1 MFNRQRNNIIISY
14 MNQFKALTYSALAL
28 ATLSLS
34 SCNDW
39 LTEET
44 PGTTKVSEFFTSL
57 STAEAVV
64 NAAYVP
70 MTWEFG
76 TTYYPE
82 WYFGDIVSDD
92 ALKGGQDINDGA
104 DLREL
109 ENFKANSDNEILL
122 QYYRAQWQGIQR
134 ANLAIDE
141 IPTTRIETE
150 GDEAEKQAKYRD
162 RYLGEA
168 YFLRGFYYFR
178 LARMF
183 GGMPLIDYVIKSS
196 NQWAQTRTTMD
207 ETLNFAIE
215 DFKRAENLLWEK
227 DKYSDEELGR
237 ATKGAAQA
245 MLLKA
250 NLYRADYQRN
260 AGNETEAQKY
270 FAEAAKWG
278 KEVIQSRQYSLWP
291 NYFDNFRLANENG
304 RESVF
309 EIQYT
314 EEATSDYGG
323 EGYTRGTMTTIL
335 QRSRSS
341 AFGEAGW
348 GYNRPTQNLY
358 NEYEAGDARRDETIL
373 VPTDEQ
379 IETPAQEIYCGD
391 RMLNR
396 KYAMYND
403 GTNGGIYKLAHAT
416 RSPKNNIQIRYADVL
431 LMYAEACCESGDLP
445 SAKSALKEV
454 RDRVGLSQFPY
465 TAVIQGQTVTFNDNQ
480 EDLRKAI
487 RHERRVELAMEG
499 HRWFDL
505 TRWGI
510 AKETMDTYM
519 AGETE
524 EAKELYGTFQKG
536 KHELF
541 PIPSK
546 EIDLSGIEQ
555 NPNW

>member
-1 MFNRQRNNIIISY
+1 

-183 GGMPLIDYVIKSS
+183 GGMPLINYVIKSS
-196 NQWAQTRTTMD
+196 NQWAQTRSTMD

-278 KEVIQSRQYSLWP
+278 NEVIKSRQYSLWP
-291 NYFDNFRLANENG
+291 NYLDNFRLANENG

-373 VPTDEQ
+373 IPTDEQ

-431 LMYAEACCESGDLP
+431 LMYAEACCETGDLP
-445 SAKSALKEV
+445 SAKTALKEV
-454 RDRVGLSQFPY
+454 RDRAGLSQFPY
-465 TAVIQGQTVTFNDNQ
+465 TAVIQGQTVTYNDNQ

>member
-1 MFNRQRNNIIISY
+1 

-122 QYYRAQWQGIQR
+122 GYYRAQWQGIQR

-168 YFLRGFYYFR
+168 YFLRGYYYFR

-196 NQWAQTRTTMD
+196 NQWAQTRSTMD

-278 KEVIQSRQYSLWP
+278 KEVIKSRQYSLWP
-291 NYFDNFRLANENG
+291 NYLDNFRLANENG

-403 GTNGGIYKLAHAT
+403 GANGGIYKLAHAT

-431 LMYAEACCESGDLP
+431 LMYAEACCETGDLP
-445 SAKSALKEV
+445 SAKTALKEV
-454 RDRVGLSQFPY
+454 RDRAGLSQFPY
-465 TAVIQGQTVTFNDNQ
+465 TAVIQGQTVTYNDNQ

-519 AGETE
+519 TGETE

>member
-1 MFNRQRNNIIISY
+1 

-122 QYYRAQWQGIQR
+122 EYYRAQWQGIQR

-196 NQWAQTRTTMD
+196 NQWAQTRSTMD
-207 ETLNFAIE
+207 ETLNFAIK
-215 DFKRAENLLWEK
+215 DFKRAENLLWKK
-227 DKYSDEELGR
+227 DKYSNEELGR

-291 NYFDNFRLANENG
+291 NYLDNFRLANENG

-348 GYNRPTQNLY
+348 GYDRPTQNLY

-403 GTNGGIYKLAHAT
+403 GANGGIYKLAHAT

-445 SAKSALKEV
+445 SAKTALKEV
-454 RDRVGLSQFPY
+454 RDRAGLSQFPY

>member
-1 MFNRQRNNIIISY
+1 

-122 QYYRAQWQGIQR
+122 GYYRAQWQGIQR

-168 YFLRGFYYFR
+168 YFLRGYYYFR

-196 NQWAQTRTTMD
+196 NQWAQTRSTMD
-207 ETLNFAIE
+207 KTLNFAIE

-227 DKYSDEELGR
+227 DKYSNEELGR

-250 NLYRADYQRN
+250 NLYRADYLRN

-278 KEVIQSRQYSLWP
+278 EKVIKSRQYSLWP
-291 NYFDNFRLANENG
+291 NYLDNFRLANENG

-348 GYNRPTQNLY
+348 GYDRPTQNLY

-431 LMYAEACCESGDLP
+431 LMYAEACSESGDLP
-445 SAKSALKEV
+445 SAKTALKEV
-454 RDRVGLSQFPY
+454 RDRAGLSQFPY

>member
-1 MFNRQRNNIIISY
+1 

-122 QYYRAQWQGIQR
+122 GYYRAQWQGIQR

-150 GDEAEKQAKYRD
+150 GTEADKQAKYRD

-196 NQWAQTRTTMD
+196 NQWAQTRSTMD
-207 ETLNFAIE
+207 ETLNFAIK

-227 DKYSDEELGR
+227 DKYSNDELGR

-250 NLYRADYQRN
+250 NLYRADYLRN

-278 KEVIQSRQYSLWP
+278 KEVINSRQYSLWP
-291 NYFDNFRLANENG
+291 NYLDNFRLANENG

-348 GYNRPTQNLY
+348 GYDRPTQNLY

-403 GTNGGIYKLAHAT
+403 GANGGIYKLAHAT

-445 SAKSALKEV
+445 SAKTALKEV
-454 RDRVGLSQFPY
+454 RDRAGLSQFPY

-499 HRWFDL
+499 HRWFDI

>member
-1 MFNRQRNNIIISY
+1 

-122 QYYRAQWQGIQR
+122 EYYRAQWQGIQR

-168 YFLRGFYYFR
+168 YFLRGYYYFR

-196 NQWAQTRTTMD
+196 NQWAQTRSTMD
-207 ETLNFAIE
+207 KTLNFAIE
-215 DFKRAENLLWEK
+215 DFKRAENLLWKK
-227 DKYSDEELGR
+227 DKYSNEELGR

-250 NLYRADYQRN
+250 NLYRADYLRN

-291 NYFDNFRLANENG
+291 NYLDNFRLANENG

-348 GYNRPTQNLY
+348 GYDRPTQNLY

-403 GTNGGIYKLAHAT
+403 GANGGIYKLAHAT

-431 LMYAEACCESGDLP
+431 LMYAEACCESGDMP

-454 RDRVGLSQFPY
+454 RDRAGLSQFPY

>member
-1 MFNRQRNNIIISY
+1 

-122 QYYRAQWQGIQR
+122 GYYRAQWQGIQR

-196 NQWAQTRTTMD
+196 NQWAQTRSTMD

-227 DKYSDEELGR
+227 DKYSNEELGR

-250 NLYRADYQRN
+250 NLYRADYLRN

-278 KEVIQSRQYSLWP
+278 KEVIKSRQYSLWP
-291 NYFDNFRLANENG
+291 NYLDNFRLANENG

-348 GYNRPTQNLY
+348 GYDRPTQNLY

-373 VPTDEQ
+373 VPTDVQ

-403 GTNGGIYKLAHAT
+403 GANGGIYKLAHAT

-454 RDRVGLSQFPY
+454 RDRAGLSQFPY
-465 TAVIQGQTVTFNDNQ
+465 TAVIQGKTVTFNDNQ
-480 EDLRKAI
+480 DDLRKAI

-499 HRWFDL
+499 HRWFDI

-519 AGETE
+519 AGETK

>member
-1 MFNRQRNNIIISY
+1 

-122 QYYRAQWQGIQR
+122 GYYRAQWQGIQR

-150 GDEAEKQAKYRD
+150 GTEADKQAKYRD

-168 YFLRGFYYFR
+168 YFLRGYYYFR

-196 NQWAQTRTTMD
+196 NQWAQKRATMD
-207 ETLNFAIE
+207 ETLNFAID

-227 DKYSDEELGR
+227 DKYSNEELGR

-250 NLYRADYQRN
+250 NLYRADYLRN

-291 NYFDNFRLANENG
+291 NYLDNFRLANENG

-348 GYNRPTQNLY
+348 GYDRPTQNLY

-403 GTNGGIYKLAHAT
+403 GANGGIYKLAHAT

-445 SAKSALKEV
+445 SAKTALKEV
-454 RDRVGLSQFPY
+454 RDRAGLSQFPY

>member
-1 MFNRQRNNIIISY
+1 

-122 QYYRAQWQGIQR
+122 GYYRAQWQGIQR

-168 YFLRGFYYFR
+168 YFLRGYYYFR

-196 NQWAQTRTTMD
+196 NQWAQTRSTMD
-207 ETLNFAIE
+207 ETLNFAIK

-278 KEVIQSRQYSLWP
+278 KEVIKSRQYSLWP
-291 NYFDNFRLANENG
+291 NYLDNFRLANENG

-373 VPTDEQ
+373 IPTDEQ

-431 LMYAEACCESGDLP
+431 LMYAEACCETGDLP
-445 SAKSALKEV
+445 SAKTALKEV
-454 RDRVGLSQFPY
+454 RDRAGLSQFPY

>member
-1 MFNRQRNNIIISY
+1 

-122 QYYRAQWQGIQR
+122 GYYRAQWQGIQR

-168 YFLRGFYYFR
+168 YFLRGYYYFR

-196 NQWAQTRTTMD
+196 NQWAQTRSTMD

-215 DFKRAENLLWEK
+215 DFKSAENLLWEK

-250 NLYRADYQRN
+250 NLYRADYLRN

-278 KEVIQSRQYSLWP
+278 KEVIKSRQYSLWP
-291 NYFDNFRLANENG
+291 NYLDNFRLANENG

-373 VPTDEQ
+373 TPTDEQ

-403 GTNGGIYKLAHAT
+403 GANGGIYKLAHAT

-431 LMYAEACCESGDLP
+431 LMYAEACCETGDLP
-445 SAKSALKEV
+445 SAKTALKEV
-454 RDRVGLSQFPY
+454 RDRAGLSQFPY
-465 TAVIQGQTVTFNDNQ
+465 TAVIQGQTVTYNDNQ

-519 AGETE
+519 AGETK

>member
-1 MFNRQRNNIIISY
+1 

-168 YFLRGFYYFR
+168 YFLRGYYYFR

-196 NQWAQTRTTMD
+196 NQWAQKRATMD

-215 DFKRAENLLWEK
+215 DFKHAENLLWEK

-278 KEVIQSRQYSLWP
+278 KEVIKSRQYSLWP

-309 EIQYT
+309 EIQYA

-373 VPTDEQ
+373 VPTDVQ

-403 GTNGGIYKLAHAT
+403 GTNGGIYKLAHPT

-431 LMYAEACCESGDLP
+431 LMYAEACCETGDLP
-445 SAKSALKEV
+445 SAKTALKEV
-454 RDRVGLSQFPY
+454 RDRAGLSQFPFPY
-465 TAVIQGQTVTFNDNQ
+465 TAVIQGQTVTYNDNQ

>member
-1 MFNRQRNNIIISY
+1 

-196 NQWAQTRTTMD
+196 NQWAQTRSTMD

-215 DFKRAENLLWEK
+215 DFKLAENLLWLK
-227 DKYSDEELGR
+227 DKYSDDELGR

-250 NLYRADYQRN
+250 NLYRADYLRN

-291 NYFDNFRLANENG
+291 NYLDNFRLANENG

-309 EIQYT
+309 EIQYA

-373 VPTDEQ
+373 IPTDEQ

-454 RDRVGLSQFPY
+454 RDRAGLSQFPY

>member
-1 MFNRQRNNIIISY
+1 

-122 QYYRAQWQGIQR
+122 EYYRAQWQGIQR

-196 NQWAQTRTTMD
+196 NQWAQTRSTMD
-207 ETLNFAIE
+207 KTLNFAIE
-215 DFKRAENLLWEK
+215 DFKRAENLLWKK

-250 NLYRADYQRN
+250 NLYRADYLRN

-291 NYFDNFRLANENG
+291 NYLDNFRLANENG

-309 EIQYT
+309 EIQYA

-348 GYNRPTQNLY
+348 GYDRPTQNLY

-454 RDRVGLSQFPY
+454 RDRAGLSQFPY

>member
-1 MFNRQRNNIIISY
+1 

-122 QYYRAQWQGIQR
+122 GYYRAQWQGIQR

-150 GDEAEKQAKYRD
+150 GTEADKQAKYRD

-168 YFLRGFYYFR
+168 YFLRGYYYFR

-196 NQWAQTRTTMD
+196 NKWAQTRSTMD

-227 DKYSDEELGR
+227 DKYSNEELGR

-250 NLYRADYQRN
+250 NLYRADYLRN

-278 KEVIQSRQYSLWP
+278 KEVIKSTQYSLWP
-291 NYFDNFRLANENG
+291 NYLDNFRLANENG

-348 GYNRPTQNLY
+348 GYDRPTQNLY

-373 VPTDEQ
+373 TPTDEQ

-445 SAKSALKEV
+445 SAKTALKEV
-454 RDRVGLSQFPY
+454 RDRAGLSQFPY

>member
-1 MFNRQRNNIIISY
+1 

-70 MTWEFG
+70 ITWEFG

-122 QYYRAQWQGIQR
+122 EYYRAQWQGIQR

-196 NQWAQTRTTMD
+196 NQWAQTRSTMD
-207 ETLNFAIE
+207 ETLNFAIK
-215 DFKRAENLLWEK
+215 DFKRAENLLWKK
-227 DKYSDEELGR
+227 DKYSNEELGR

-250 NLYRADYQRN
+250 NLYRADYLRN

-291 NYFDNFRLANENG
+291 NYLDNFRLANENG

-403 GTNGGIYKLAHAT
+403 GANGGIYKLAHAT

-431 LMYAEACCESGDLP
+431 LMYAEACCETGDLP
-445 SAKSALKEV
+445 SAKTALKEV
-454 RDRVGLSQFPY
+454 RDRAGLSQFPY

>member
-1 MFNRQRNNIIISY
+1 

-122 QYYRAQWQGIQR
+122 GYYRAQWQGIQR

-150 GDEAEKQAKYRD
+150 GTEAEQQAKYRD

-168 YFLRGFYYFR
+168 YFLRGYYYFR

-196 NQWAQTRTTMD
+196 NQWAQKRATMD
-207 ETLNFAIE
+207 ETLNFAID

-278 KEVIQSRQYSLWP
+278 KEVIKSRQYSLWP

-373 VPTDEQ
+373 VPTDVQ

-391 RMLNR
+391 RILNR

-403 GTNGGIYKLAHAT
+403 GTNGGIYKLAHPT

-431 LMYAEACCESGDLP
+431 LMYAEACCETGDLP
-445 SAKSALKEV
+445 SAKTALKEV
-454 RDRVGLSQFPY
+454 RDRAGLSQFPY
-465 TAVIQGQTVTFNDNQ
+465 TAVIQGQTVTYNDNQ

>member
-1 MFNRQRNNIIISY
+1 

-122 QYYRAQWQGIQR
+122 EYYRAQWQGIQR

-196 NQWAQTRTTMD
+196 NQWAQTRSTMD

-227 DKYSDEELGR
+227 DKYSNEELGR

-250 NLYRADYQRN
+250 NLYRADYLRN

-278 KEVIQSRQYSLWP
+278 KEVIKSRQYSLWP
-291 NYFDNFRLANENG
+291 NYLDNFRLANENG

-348 GYNRPTQNLY
+348 GYDRPTQNLY

-373 VPTDEQ
+373 VPTDVQ

-403 GTNGGIYKLAHAT
+403 GANGGIYKLAHAT

-454 RDRVGLSQFPY
+454 RDRAGLSQFPY
-465 TAVIQGQTVTFNDNQ
+465 TAVIQDQTVTFNDNQ

>member
-1 MFNRQRNNIIISY
+1 

-122 QYYRAQWQGIQR
+122 GYYRAQWQGIQR

-150 GDEAEKQAKYRD
+150 GTEAEKQAKYRD

-168 YFLRGFYYFR
+168 YFLRGYYYFR

-196 NQWAQTRTTMD
+196 NQWAQTRSTMD

-227 DKYSDEELGR
+227 DKYSNEELGR

-250 NLYRADYQRN
+250 NLYRADYLRN

-291 NYFDNFRLANENG
+291 NYLDNFRLANENG

-348 GYNRPTQNLY
+348 GYDRPTQNLY

-373 VPTDEQ
+373 VPTDKQ

-403 GTNGGIYKLAHAT
+403 GANGGIYKLAHAT

-454 RDRVGLSQFPY
+454 RDRAGLSQFPY
-465 TAVIQGQTVTFNDNQ
+465 TAVIQGKTVTFNDNQ
-480 EDLRKAI
+480 DDLRKAI

-499 HRWFDL
+499 HRWFDI

>member
-1 MFNRQRNNIIISY
+1 

-122 QYYRAQWQGIQR
+122 GYYRAQWQGIQR

-150 GDEAEKQAKYRD
+150 GTEADKQAKYRD

-168 YFLRGFYYFR
+168 YFLRGYYYFR

-196 NQWAQTRTTMD
+196 NQWAQTRSTMD

-227 DKYSDEELGR
+227 DKYSNEELGR

-250 NLYRADYQRN
+250 NLYRADYLRN

-278 KEVIQSRQYSLWP
+278 KEVIKSTQYSLWP
-291 NYFDNFRLANENG
+291 NYLDNFRLANENG

-348 GYNRPTQNLY
+348 GYDRPTQNLY

-403 GTNGGIYKLAHAT
+403 GANGGIYKLAHAT

-454 RDRVGLSQFPY
+454 RDRAGLSQFPY
-465 TAVIQGQTVTFNDNQ
+465 TAVIQGKTVTFNDNQ
-480 EDLRKAI
+480 DDLRKAI

-499 HRWFDL
+499 HRWFDI

-519 AGETE
+519 AGETK

>member
-1 MFNRQRNNIIISY
+1 

-122 QYYRAQWQGIQR
+122 GYYRAQWQGIQR

-196 NQWAQTRTTMD
+196 NQWAQTRSTMD
-207 ETLNFAIE
+207 ETLNFAIK
-215 DFKRAENLLWEK
+215 DFKRAENLLWKK
-227 DKYSDEELGR
+227 DEYSNEELGR

-250 NLYRADYQRN
+250 NLYRADYLRN

-291 NYFDNFRLANENG
+291 NYLDNFRLANENG

-348 GYNRPTQNLY
+348 GYDRPTQNLY

-445 SAKSALKEV
+445 SAKTALKEV
-454 RDRVGLSQFPY
+454 RDRAGLSQFPY

>member
-1 MFNRQRNNIIISY
+1 

-122 QYYRAQWQGIQR
+122 GYYRAQWQGIQR

-196 NQWAQTRTTMD
+196 NQWAQTRSTMD
-207 ETLNFAIE
+207 KTLNFAIE
-215 DFKRAENLLWEK
+215 DFKRAENLLWKK
-227 DKYSDEELGR
+227 DKYSNEELGR

-250 NLYRADYQRN
+250 NLYRADYLRN

-291 NYFDNFRLANENG
+291 NYLDNFRLANENG

-348 GYNRPTQNLY
+348 GYDRPTQNLY

-373 VPTDEQ
+373 TPTDEQ

-431 LMYAEACCESGDLP
+431 LMYAEACCETGDLP
-445 SAKSALKEV
+445 SAKTALKEV
-454 RDRVGLSQFPY
+454 RDRAGLSQFPY

>member
-1 MFNRQRNNIIISY
+1 

-122 QYYRAQWQGIQR
+122 GYYRAQWQGIQR

-168 YFLRGFYYFR
+168 YFLRGYYYFR

-196 NQWAQTRTTMD
+196 NQWAQTRSTMD

-227 DKYSDEELGR
+227 DKYSNEELGR

-250 NLYRADYQRN
+250 NLYRADYLRN

-278 KEVIQSRQYSLWP
+278 KEVINSRQYSLWP
-291 NYFDNFRLANENG
+291 NYLDNFRLANENG

-348 GYNRPTQNLY
+348 GYDRPTQNLY

-403 GTNGGIYKLAHAT
+403 GANGGIYKLAHAT

-445 SAKSALKEV
+445 SAKTALKEV
-454 RDRVGLSQFPY
+454 RDRAGLSQFPY

>member
-1 MFNRQRNNIIISY
+1 

-122 QYYRAQWQGIQR
+122 GYYRAQWQGIQR

-168 YFLRGFYYFR
+168 YFLRGYYYFR

-196 NQWAQTRTTMD
+196 NQWAQTRSTMD

-227 DKYSDEELGR
+227 DKYSNEELGR

-250 NLYRADYQRN
+250 NLYRADYLRN

-291 NYFDNFRLANENG
+291 NYLDNFRLANENG

-348 GYNRPTQNLY
+348 GYDRPTQNLY

-403 GTNGGIYKLAHAT
+403 GANGGIYKLAHAT

-454 RDRVGLSQFPY
+454 RDRAGLSQFPY

-480 EDLRKAI
+480 DDLRKAI

>member
-1 MFNRQRNNIIISY
+1 

-122 QYYRAQWQGIQR
+122 GYYRAQWQGIQR

-168 YFLRGFYYFR
+168 YFLRGYYYFR

-196 NQWAQTRTTMD
+196 NQWAQTRSTMD
-207 ETLNFAIE
+207 KTLNFAIE

-227 DKYSDEELGR
+227 DKYSNEELGR

-250 NLYRADYQRN
+250 NLYRADYLRN

-278 KEVIQSRQYSLWP
+278 EKVIKSRQYSLWP
-291 NYFDNFRLANENG
+291 NYLDNFRLANENG

-348 GYNRPTQNLY
+348 GYDRPTQNLY

-454 RDRVGLSQFPY
+454 RDRAGLSQFPY

>member
-1 MFNRQRNNIIISY
+1 

-122 QYYRAQWQGIQR
+122 EYYRAQWQGIQR

-196 NQWAQTRTTMD
+196 NQWAQTRSTMD
-207 ETLNFAIE
+207 KTLNFAIE
-215 DFKRAENLLWEK
+215 DFKRAENLLWKK
-227 DKYSDEELGR
+227 DKYSNEELGR

-250 NLYRADYQRN
+250 NLYRADYLRN

-291 NYFDNFRLANENG
+291 NYLDNFRLANENG

-348 GYNRPTQNLY
+348 GYDRPTQNLY

-403 GTNGGIYKLAHAT
+403 GANGGIYKLAHAT

-445 SAKSALKEV
+445 SAKTALKEV
-454 RDRVGLSQFPY
+454 RDRAGLSQFPY

>member
-1 MFNRQRNNIIISY
+1 

-207 ETLNFAIE
+207 ETLNFAIK

-227 DKYSDEELGR
+227 DKYSDDELGR

-278 KEVIQSRQYSLWP
+278 NEVIESRQYSLWP
-291 NYFDNFRLANENG
+291 NYLDNFRLANENG

-373 VPTDEQ
+373 IPTDEQ

-431 LMYAEACCESGDLP
+431 LMYAEACCETGDLP
-445 SAKSALKEV
+445 SAKTALKEV
-454 RDRVGLSQFPY
+454 RDRAGLSQFPY

>member
-1 MFNRQRNNIIISY
+1 

-122 QYYRAQWQGIQR
+122 EYYRAQWQGIQR

-150 GDEAEKQAKYRD
+150 GDEAGKQAKYRD

-196 NQWAQTRTTMD
+196 NQWAQTRSTMD

-227 DKYSDEELGR
+227 DKYSNEELGR

-278 KEVIQSRQYSLWP
+278 KEVIKSRQYSLWP

-373 VPTDEQ
+373 IPTDEQ

-431 LMYAEACCESGDLP
+431 LMYAEACCETGDLP
-445 SAKSALKEV
+445 SAKTALKEV

>member
-1 MFNRQRNNIIISY
+1 

-122 QYYRAQWQGIQR
+122 EYYRAQWQGIQR

-196 NQWAQTRTTMD
+196 NQWAQTRSTMD
-207 ETLNFAIE
+207 ETLNFAIK
-215 DFKRAENLLWEK
+215 DFKRAENLLWKK

-250 NLYRADYQRN
+250 NLYRADYLRN

-291 NYFDNFRLANENG
+291 NYLDNFRLANENG

-335 QRSRSS
+335 QVH
-341 AFGEAGW
+341 
-348 GYNRPTQNLY
+348 
-358 NEYEAGDARRDETIL
+358 ARRL
-373 VPTDEQ
+373 
-379 IETPAQEIYCGD
+379 
-391 RMLNR
+391 
-396 KYAMYND
+396 
-403 GTNGGIYKLAHAT
+403 
-416 RSPKNNIQIRYADVL
+416 
-431 LMYAEACCESGDLP
+431 
-445 SAKSALKEV
+445 SARL
-454 RDRVGLSQFPY
+454 VGLRPP
-465 TAVIQGQTVTFNDNQ
+465 
-480 EDLRKAI
+480 
-487 RHERRVELAMEG
+487 H
-499 HRWFDL
+499 
-505 TRWGI
+505 
-510 AKETMDTYM
+510 
-519 AGETE
+519 TE
-524 EAKELYGTFQKG
+524 PVQR
-536 KHELF
+536 
-541 PIPSK
+541 I
-546 EIDLSGIEQ
+546 
-555 NPNW
+555 

>member
-1 MFNRQRNNIIISY
+1 

-122 QYYRAQWQGIQR
+122 EYYRAQWQGIQR

-196 NQWAQTRTTMD
+196 NQWAQTRSTMD
-207 ETLNFAIE
+207 KTLNFAIE
-215 DFKRAENLLWEK
+215 DFKRAENLLWKK

-250 NLYRADYQRN
+250 NLYRADYLRN

-291 NYFDNFRLANENG
+291 NYLDNFRLANENG

-309 EIQYT
+309 EIQYA

-348 GYNRPTQNLY
+348 GYDRPTQNLY

-403 GTNGGIYKLAHAT
+403 GANGGIYKLAHAT

-454 RDRVGLSQFPY
+454 RDRAGLSQFPY
-465 TAVIQGQTVTFNDNQ
+465 TAVIQGQTITFNDNQ

>member
-1 MFNRQRNNIIISY
+1 

-150 GDEAEKQAKYRD
+150 GTEAEQQAKYRD

-183 GGMPLIDYVIKSS
+183 GGMPLIDFVVKSS
-196 NQWAQTRTTMD
+196 NEWAQTRTTMD
-207 ETLNFAIE
+207 KTLNFAIE
-215 DFKRAENLLWEK
+215 DFKRAENLLWLK
-227 DKYSDEELGR
+227 DKYSDDELGR

-291 NYFDNFRLANENG
+291 NYLDNFRLANENG

-454 RDRVGLSQFPY
+454 RDRAGLSQFPY
-465 TAVIQGQTVTFNDNQ
+465 TAVIQGQTVTYNDNQ

>member
-1 MFNRQRNNIIISY
+1 

-122 QYYRAQWQGIQR
+122 EYYRAQWQGIQR

-196 NQWAQTRTTMD
+196 NQWAQTRSTMD

-227 DKYSDEELGR
+227 DKYSNEELGR

-250 NLYRADYQRN
+250 NLYRADYLRN

-278 KEVIQSRQYSLWP
+278 KEVIKSRQYSLWP
-291 NYFDNFRLANENG
+291 NYLDNFRLANENG

-348 GYNRPTQNLY
+348 GYDRPTQNLY

-373 VPTDEQ
+373 VPTDVQ

-403 GTNGGIYKLAHAT
+403 GANGGIYKLAHAT

-445 SAKSALKEV
+445 SAKTALKEV
-454 RDRVGLSQFPY
+454 RDRAGLSPFPY

>member
-1 MFNRQRNNIIISY
+1 

-122 QYYRAQWQGIQR
+122 GYYRAQWQGIQR

-150 GDEAEKQAKYRD
+150 GTEADKQAKYRD

-168 YFLRGFYYFR
+168 YFLRGYYYFR

-196 NQWAQTRTTMD
+196 NQWAQTRSTMD

-227 DKYSDEELGR
+227 DKYSNEELGR

-250 NLYRADYQRN
+250 NLYRADYLRN

-278 KEVIQSRQYSLWP
+278 KEVIKSKQYSLWP
-291 NYFDNFRLANENG
+291 NYLDNFRLANENG

-358 NEYEAGDARRDETIL
+358 NEFEAGDVRRDETIL
-373 VPTDEQ
+373 IPTDEQ

-454 RDRVGLSQFPY
+454 RDRAGLSQFPFPY
-465 TAVIQGQTVTFNDNQ
+465 TAVIQGKTVTFNDNQ
-480 EDLRKAI
+480 DDLRKAI

-499 HRWFDL
+499 HRWFDI

-519 AGETE
+519 AGETK

>member
-1 MFNRQRNNIIISY
+1 

-28 ATLSLS
+28 ATLSFS

-122 QYYRAQWQGIQR
+122 GYYRAQWQGIQR

-141 IPTTRIETE
+141 IPTTRIATE

-196 NQWAQTRTTMD
+196 NQWAQTRSTMD

-227 DKYSDEELGR
+227 DKYSNEELGR

-250 NLYRADYQRN
+250 NLYRADYLRN

-278 KEVIQSRQYSLWP
+278 KEVINSRQYSLWP
-291 NYFDNFRLANENG
+291 NYLDNFRLANENG

-348 GYNRPTQNLY
+348 GYDRPTQNLY

-454 RDRVGLSQFPY
+454 RDRAGLSQFPY

-499 HRWFDL
+499 HRWFDI

>member
-1 MFNRQRNNIIISY
+1 

-122 QYYRAQWQGIQR
+122 GYYRAQWQGIQR

-150 GDEAEKQAKYRD
+150 GTEADKQAKYRD

-168 YFLRGFYYFR
+168 YFLRGYYYFR

-196 NQWAQTRTTMD
+196 NQWAQKRATMD

-215 DFKRAENLLWEK
+215 DFKHAENLLWEK

-278 KEVIQSRQYSLWP
+278 KEVIKSRQYSLWP

-373 VPTDEQ
+373 VPTDVQ

-403 GTNGGIYKLAHAT
+403 GTNGGIYKLAHPT

-431 LMYAEACCESGDLP
+431 LMYAEACCETGDLP
-445 SAKSALKEV
+445 SAKTALKEV
-454 RDRVGLSQFPY
+454 RDRAGLSQFPFPY
-465 TAVIQGQTVTFNDNQ
+465 TAVIQGQTVTYNDNQ

>member
-1 MFNRQRNNIIISY
+1 

-122 QYYRAQWQGIQR
+122 GYYRAQWQGIQR

-168 YFLRGFYYFR
+168 YFLRGYYYFR

-196 NQWAQTRTTMD
+196 NQWAQTRSTMD

-227 DKYSDEELGR
+227 DKYSNEELGR

-278 KEVIQSRQYSLWP
+278 KEVIKSRQYSLWP
-291 NYFDNFRLANENG
+291 NYLDNFRLANENG

-348 GYNRPTQNLY
+348 GYDRPTQNLY

-396 KYAMYND
+396 KYAMYDD

-431 LMYAEACCESGDLP
+431 LMYAEACCETGDLD
-445 SAKSALKEV
+445 SAKKALKEV
-454 RDRVGLSQFPY
+454 RDRAGLSQFPY

>member
-1 MFNRQRNNIIISY
+1 

-122 QYYRAQWQGIQR
+122 GYYRAQWQGIQR

-150 GDEAEKQAKYRD
+150 GTEADKQAKYRD

-196 NQWAQTRTTMD
+196 NQWAQKRATMD

-227 DKYSDEELGR
+227 DKYSNEELGR

-250 NLYRADYQRN
+250 NLYRADYLRN

-278 KEVIQSRQYSLWP
+278 KEVINSRQYSLWP
-291 NYFDNFRLANENG
+291 NYLDNFRLANENG

-403 GTNGGIYKLAHAT
+403 GTNGGIYKLAHPT

-431 LMYAEACCESGDLP
+431 LMYAEACCETGDLP
-445 SAKSALKEV
+445 SAKTALKEV
-454 RDRVGLSQFPY
+454 RDRAGLSQFPY

>member
-1 MFNRQRNNIIISY
+1 

-122 QYYRAQWQGIQR
+122 GYYRAQWQGIQR

-150 GDEAEKQAKYRD
+150 GTEADKQAKYRD

-168 YFLRGFYYFR
+168 YFLRGYYYFR

-196 NQWAQTRTTMD
+196 NQWAQKRATMD
-207 ETLNFAIE
+207 ETLNFVID

-227 DKYSDEELGR
+227 DKYSNEELGR

-250 NLYRADYQRN
+250 NLYRADYLRN

-278 KEVIQSRQYSLWP
+278 KEVINSRQYSLWP
-291 NYFDNFRLANENG
+291 NYLDNFRLANENG

-348 GYNRPTQNLY
+348 GYDRPTQNLY

-373 VPTDEQ
+373 IPTDKQ

-480 EDLRKAI
+480 DDLRKAI

-499 HRWFDL
+499 HRWFDI

>member
-1 MFNRQRNNIIISY
+1 

-122 QYYRAQWQGIQR
+122 GYYRAQWQGIQR

-196 NQWAQTRTTMD
+196 NQWAQTRSTMD
-207 ETLNFAIE
+207 KTLNFAIE

-227 DKYSDEELGR
+227 DKYSNEELGR

-250 NLYRADYQRN
+250 NLYRADYLRN

-278 KEVIQSRQYSLWP
+278 EKVIKSRQYSLWP
-291 NYFDNFRLANENG
+291 NYLDNFRLANENG

-348 GYNRPTQNLY
+348 GYDRPTQNLY

-445 SAKSALKEV
+445 SAKTALKEV
-454 RDRVGLSQFPY
+454 RDRAGLSQFPY

>member
-1 MFNRQRNNIIISY
+1 
-14 MNQFKALTYSALAL
+14 MNQFKVLTYSALAL

-122 QYYRAQWQGIQR
+122 GYYRSQWQGIQR

-196 NQWAQTRTTMD
+196 NQWTQTRSTMD

-227 DKYSDEELGR
+227 DKYSNEELGR

-250 NLYRADYQRN
+250 NLYRADYLRN

-278 KEVIQSRQYSLWP
+278 KEVIKSRQYTLWP
-291 NYFDNFRLANENG
+291 NYLDNFRLANENG

-403 GTNGGIYKLAHAT
+403 GANGGIYKLAHAT

-445 SAKSALKEV
+445 SAKTALKEV
-454 RDRVGLSQFPY
+454 RDRAGLSQFPY
-465 TAVIQGQTVTFNDNQ
+465 TAVIQGKTVTFNDNQ

>member
-1 MFNRQRNNIIISY
+1 

-122 QYYRAQWQGIQR
+122 GYYRAQWQGIQR

-196 NQWAQTRTTMD
+196 NQWAQTRSTMD
-207 ETLNFAIE
+207 ETLNFAIK

-227 DKYSDEELGR
+227 DKYSNEELGR

-250 NLYRADYQRN
+250 NLYRADYLRN

-278 KEVIQSRQYSLWP
+278 EKVIKSRQYSLWP
-291 NYFDNFRLANENG
+291 NYLDNFRLANENG

-309 EIQYT
+309 EIQYA

-348 GYNRPTQNLY
+348 GYDRPTQNLY

-445 SAKSALKEV
+445 SAKTALKEV
-454 RDRVGLSQFPY
+454 RDRAGLSQFPY